1 MLFSLNLAWY
11 EWLEQ
16 LELNALSLN
25 FTNGYFPFDFLDL
38 HYIQNMHLL
47 TWGGTLK
54 TKAVL

>member
-16 LELNALSLN
+16 FDLKGDALSSSFAN
-25 FTNGYFPFDFLDL
+25 SYFPFDFLDL

-47 TWGGTLK
+47 TLTE
-54 TKAVL
+54 AVL